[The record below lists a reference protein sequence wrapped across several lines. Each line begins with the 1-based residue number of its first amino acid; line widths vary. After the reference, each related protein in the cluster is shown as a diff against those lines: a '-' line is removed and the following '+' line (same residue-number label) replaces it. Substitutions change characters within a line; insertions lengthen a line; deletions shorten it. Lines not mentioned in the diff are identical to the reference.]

1 MTSIIKNAI
10 ISGNENF
17 AIGVKLMP
25 SNNRKRTTTSRNTNN
40 RNRASSRNSRTNGKG
55 NRGYTQEEN
64 AIFREVGLII
74 LFALV
79 AILFLC
85 NFGIIGTLGDSV
97 SAVMFGLFGVTAYI
111 APIVLFVAVA
121 FYRANEGNP
130 TAIIKVCAGVTLFL
144 MVGVIFEYI
153 NGTCQALDSYDLKEI
168 YIFSSDNR
176 CGGGIFAG
184 SIAYGLYA
192 MLDIVGAILI
202 VIVLSI
208 IAVVLMTEHSF
219 LTDMKNG
226 RERVMAISKE
236 DAERRY
242 KQQEIR
248 KERQDRIRLEREE
261 ARRLKEEQRENEK
274 QLRLEQK
281 ETEKI
286 LRMERKVTG
295 VSLDTSL
302 REEPQSKDEVSFS
315 RDDMHEITLHDK
327 SPLEAMEE
335 YENAMPQNITEYT
348 QESFYLEPAILQPVI
363 SMDASTY
370 EDPDPME
377 AIQEIKS
384 KPSVEPVAKDRRPV
398 AKSPVKE
405 TVKQEET
412 ETTHKTDGPA
422 IPKKY
427 VFPPLSMLK
436 KGGNGGIGE
445 SDTRTTAQRLQSTL
459 KNFGVNVT
467 ITDITQ
473 GPTITRYELQLEPG
487 VKVNKILSLT
497 DDIKLNLAATDIRI
511 EAPIPGKA
519 AVGIEV
525 PNKES
530 SPVYLRDLLETK
542 EFQQHKSNI
551 AFGVGKDIAGK
562 ATVVDIAKMP
572 HMLIAGA
579 TGSGKS
585 VCINTLIMSILY
597 KAHPDD
603 VKLIMIDPK
612 VVELQVYNG
621 IPHLLS
627 PVITDVKKAPN
638 ALQGS
643 VAEMLDRYSKFAD
656 MNVRNIEGYNQMI
669 ESMKA
674 SGETNIPPKMPQIV
688 IIVDEFADLM
698 MSGDKNKVEEAIC
711 RLAQLARAAGIH
723 LILATQR
730 PSVDVITGLIKANM
744 PSRIAFSVS
753 SGVDSRTILD
763 MNGAEK
769 LLGKGDML
777 FLPQDYSKPA
787 RLQGAFVSDEEVANV
802 VDFIKNQVLGNVYS
816 EEFAEKMK
824 TCESDVNDNDSE
836 TTESREEVVDPIFAD
851 AGKFVIEKGKASA
864 SMLQTY
870 FRIGFVRAK
879 RIIFQLT
886 EYGVISEEFDKKP
899 CKILIS
905 MEQFERLLEEIQNEQ

>member
-1 MTSIIKNAI
+1 
-10 ISGNENF
+10 
-17 AIGVKLMP
+17 MP
-25 SNNRKRTTTSRNTNN
+25 SKNRKRTNTSRNTSKRSRSSSRTSQSNNN
-40 RNRASSRNSRTNGKG
+40 RSAAYSP
-55 NRGYTQEEN
+55 EEN
-64 AIFREVGLII
+64 ALFKEVGLIV

-79 AILFLC
+79 VILFLC
-85 NFGIIGTLGDSV
+85 NFGIIGNLGDSV
-97 SAVMFGLFGVTAYI
+97 SNVMFGLFGVTAYI
-111 APIVLFVAVA
+111 APIALFAAVA
-121 FYRANEGNP
+121 FWQANEGNK
-130 TAIIKVCAGVTLFL
+130 TAIVKISAGITLFL
-144 MVGVIFEYI
+144 MVGVIFEFI
-153 NGTCQALDSYDLKEI
+153 SGTYRILETYNLKEI
-168 YIFSSDNR
+168 YLYSSENR

-184 SIAYGLYA
+184 SLAYGLYS
-192 MLDIVGAILI
+192 LVDLVGSILI
-202 VIVLSI
+202 VIVLGI
-208 IAVVLMTEHSF
+208 ISVVLMTEHSF
-219 LTDMKNG
+219 INDVKLGK
-226 RERVMAISKE
+226 EKVMAMSKE
-236 DAERRY
+236 ESIRR
-242 KQQEIR
+242 KEQFEAK
-248 KERQDRIRLEREE
+248 KERQMQLQLEKEE
-261 ARRLKEEQRENEK
+261 VRRLRDEQRENEK
-274 QLRLEQK
+274 QLRIEQK

-286 LRMERKVTG
+286 LRMQRKVSG
-295 VSLDTSL
+295 VSMDTSL
-302 REEPQSKDEVSFS
+302 KDASAQPAYEQDSYQ
-315 RDDMHEITLHDK
+315 RDDIHEITLHDK
-327 SPLEAMEE
+327 SPLQAMEE
-335 YENAMPQNITEYT
+335 YENSMPQDITEYT
-348 QESFYLEPAILQPVI
+348 QDSFYPDTYVQESLPVFEEPYVTCPREDIDPRKAMKEIQAPVKRNMPD
-363 SMDASTY
+363 MD
-370 EDPDPME
+370 
-377 AIQEIKS
+377 K
-384 KPSVEPVAKDRRPV
+384 KDERPV
-398 AKSPVKE
+398 AKLPE
-405 TVKQEET
+405 EET
-412 ETTHKTDGPA
+412 KVSDDTKSKKDGSA

-436 KGGNGGIGE
+436 KGSGSSAEN
-445 SDTRTTAQRLQSTL
+445 DTRTTAQRLQSTL
-459 KNFGVNVT
+459 RDFGVNVT

-621 IPHLLS
+621 IPHLLN

-669 ESMKA
+669 ETMKA
-674 SGETNIPPKMPQIV
+674 NGEDNVPPKMPQIV

-816 EEFAEKMK
+816 EDFAEKMK
-824 TCESDVNDNDSE
+824 TCEQDVNENDSDAADAK
-836 TTESREEVVDPIFAD
+836 EEIVDPIFAD
-851 AGKFVIEKGKASA
+851 AGRFVIEKGKASA

-905 MEQFERLLEEIQNEQ
+905 MEQFEKLLEQINNEE

>member
-1 MTSIIKNAI
+1 
-10 ISGNENF
+10 
-17 AIGVKLMP
+17 MP
-25 SNNRKRTTTSRNTNN
+25 SNNRKRTSTSRNSSNSN
-40 RNRASSRNSRTNGKG
+40 RSSSRNSQKNHKQTRS
-55 NRGYTQEEN
+55 YTAEES
-64 AIFREVGLII
+64 AIFKEVGLIV

-79 AILFLC
+79 VILFLC
-85 NFGIIGTLGDSV
+85 NFGIIGNLGDSI
-97 SAVMFGLFGVTAYI
+97 SAVMFGLFGVTAYV

-121 FYRANEGNP
+121 FWRANEGNP
-130 TAIIKVCAGVTLFL
+130 TAIIKICAGVTLFL

-153 NGTCQALDSYDLKEI
+153 SGTYQTLASYDIKEI
-168 YIFSSDNR
+168 YLYSSDNR
-176 CGGGIFAG
+176 SGGGIFAG
-184 SIAYGLYA
+184 SIAYGLYSL
-192 MLDIVGAILI
+192 MDIVGSILV
-202 VIVLSI
+202 VIVLGI
-208 IAVVLMTEHSF
+208 ISVVLMTEHSF
-219 LTDMKNG
+219 VSDVRLG
-226 RERVMAISKE
+226 REKVMALSKE
-236 DAERRY
+236 EAQR
-242 KQQEIR
+242 R
-248 KERQDRIRLEREE
+248 KEMNEARRERQEQLRLEREE
-261 ARRLKEEQRENEK
+261 NRRLRDEQKENEK
-274 QLRLEQK
+274 QLRIEQK

-286 LRMERKVTG
+286 LRMERKVSG

-302 REEPQSKDEVSFS
+302 KESDNQSDAYNDDYYQ

-327 SPLEAMEE
+327 SPLQAMEE
-335 YENAMPQNITEYT
+335 YENSMPQDITEFT
-348 QESFYLEPAILQPVI
+348 QDSYYPETYVQETLPVAEPAYTAYPEEEMDPLKAMKELQKP
-363 SMDASTY
+363 
-370 EDPDPME
+370 
-377 AIQEIKS
+377 IKKAETVPES
-384 KPSVEPVAKDRRPV
+384 KDSRPV
-398 AKSPVKE
+398 AKLPKE
-405 TVKQEET
+405 EKESTGSVA
-412 ETTHKTDGPA
+412 KTGPA

-427 VFPPLSMLK
+427 VFPPLSMLR
-436 KGGNGGIGE
+436 KGGTGSSTEG
-445 SDTRTTAQRLQSTL
+445 DTRATAQRLQSTL

-473 GPTITRYELQLEPG
+473 GPTITRYEMQLEPG
-487 VKVNKILSLT
+487 VKVNKILSLA

-621 IPHLLS
+621 IPHLLN

-669 ESMKA
+669 ETMKA
-674 SGETNIPPKMPQIV
+674 NGEDNVPPKMPQIV

-816 EEFAEKMK
+816 EDFAEKMK
-824 TCESDVNDNDSE
+824 TCEQDSVDNDSDASD
-836 TTESREEVVDPIFAD
+836 SREEIVDPIFAD
-851 AGKFVIEKGKASA
+851 AGRFVIEKGKASA

-899 CKILIS
+899 CKILIT
-905 MEQFERLLEEIQNEQ
+905 MDQFEQLLEQLNNEEE

>member
-1 MTSIIKNAI
+1 
-10 ISGNENF
+10 
-17 AIGVKLMP
+17 MP
-25 SNNRKRTTTSRNTNN
+25 SNNRKRTTTSRNGSN
-40 RNRASSRNSRTNGKG
+40 RNRTSRTSQNHRRQS
-55 NRGYTQEEN
+55 RGYTPEES
-64 AIFREVGLII
+64 AIFKEVGLIV

-79 AILFLC
+79 VILFLC
-85 NFGIIGTLGDSV
+85 NFGVIGTLGDSI

-111 APIVLFVAVA
+111 APVAILVATLFW
-121 FYRANEGNP
+121 RANEGNNA
-130 TAIIKVCAGVTLFL
+130 AIIKICAGVILFL
-144 MVGVIFEYI
+144 MVGVIFEFVG
-153 NGTCQALDSYDLKEI
+153 GTYQSLKAYDIKEI
-168 YIFSSDNR
+168 YLYSSENR
-176 CGGGIFAG
+176 SGGGVFAG
-184 SIAYGLYA
+184 SLAYGMYSL
-192 MLDIVGAILI
+192 LDIVGSILV

-208 IAVVLMTEHSF
+208 VGVVLLTEHSF
-219 LTDMKNG
+219 VSDMKMG
-226 RERVMAISKE
+226 KEKVMAMSKE
-236 DAERRY
+236 DALRRRE
-242 KQQEIR
+242 QLEIK
-248 KERQDRIRLEREE
+248 KERQEQLRLEREE
-261 ARRLKEEQRENEK
+261 SRRLREEQKEAEK

-286 LRMERKVTG
+286 LRMEKKVTG

-302 REEPQSKDEVSFS
+302 KDFSQEEHSNQ

-327 SPLEAMEE
+327 SPLEAMAEFE
-335 YENAMPQNITEYT
+335 STMPQNITEFT
-348 QESFYLEPAILQPVI
+348 QESMYLEPVLEEVVPEVGAYEEPLFSEPVI
-363 SMDASTY
+363 PQPK
-370 EDPDPME
+370 E
-377 AIQEIKS
+377 
-384 KPSVEPVAKDRRPV
+384 VETKVRDRRPV
-398 AKSPVKE
+398 AKLAKE
-405 TVKQEET
+405 EPSQEESISA
-412 ETTHKTDGPA
+412 KQTDGPA

-436 KGGNGGIGE
+436 KSGGSGAAEG
-445 SDTRTTAQRLQSTL
+445 DTRATAQRLQSTL

-487 VKVNKILSLT
+487 VKVNKILSLA

-621 IPHLLS
+621 IPHLLN

-656 MNVRNIEGYNQMI
+656 MNVRNIEGYNQVI

-674 SGETNIPPKMPQIV
+674 NGEDNVPPKMPQIV

-816 EEFAEKMK
+816 DDFAEKMK
-824 TCESDVNDNDSE
+824 SCESDVNDNDNDSSD
-836 TTESREEVVDPIFAD
+836 SREEVVDPIFAD
-851 AGKFVIEKGKASA
+851 AGRFVIEKGKASA

-899 CKILIS
+899 CKILIT
-905 MEQFERLLEEIQNEQ
+905 MEQFEQLLDQISNEQ

>member
-1 MTSIIKNAI
+1 
-10 ISGNENF
+10 
-17 AIGVKLMP
+17 MP
-25 SNNRKRTTTSRNTNN
+25 SNNRKRTTSSRNGSG
-40 RNRASSRNSRTNGKG
+40 RNRSSSRNSQKNTKSTRA
-55 NRGYTQEEN
+55 YTPEEN
-64 AIFREVGLII
+64 AIFKEVGLIV
-74 LFALV
+74 LLALV
-79 AILFLC
+79 VILFLC
-85 NFGIIGTLGDSV
+85 NFGIIGNLGDSI
-97 SAVMFGLFGVTAYI
+97 SEVMFGLFGVTAYI
-111 APIVLFVAVA
+111 APICLFVAVA
-121 FYRANEGNP
+121 FWRANEGNP
-130 TAIIKVCAGVTLFL
+130 TAIIKICAGVTLFL

-153 NGTCQALDSYDLKEI
+153 SGTYQTLESYNIKEI
-168 YIFSSDNR
+168 YLNSSENR
-176 CGGGIFAG
+176 CGGGVFAG
-184 SIAYGLYA
+184 SIAYGLYSL
-192 MLDIVGAILI
+192 MDIVGSILI
-202 VIVLSI
+202 VIVLGI

-219 LTDMKNG
+219 VSDVKLG
-226 RERVMAISKE
+226 REKVMAMSKE
-236 DAERRY
+236 ESLRRREQNEA
-242 KQQEIR
+242 KR
-248 KERQDRIRLEREE
+248 ERQEQLRLEREE
-261 ARRLKEEQRENEK
+261 AKRLRDEQKENEK

-281 ETEKI
+281 ETERI
-286 LRMERKVTG
+286 LRMERKVSG
-295 VSLDTSL
+295 VSMDTSL
-302 REEPQSKDEVSFS
+302 KENHATSSAYEDDSYQ

-327 SPLEAMEE
+327 SPLEAMAEFE
-335 YENAMPQNITEYT
+335 SSMPQDMTEFT
-348 QESFYLEPAILQPVI
+348 QESFYPDTYVQETLPVTEAPYTAYPQEDI
-363 SMDASTY
+363 DPVKAMKEIQAPIKRNMPDADVS
-370 EDPDPME
+370 D
-377 AIQEIKS
+377 K
-384 KPSVEPVAKDRRPV
+384 RPV
-398 AKSPVKE
+398 AKMPKNEKE
-405 TVKQEET
+405 TAESKNSSKEN
-412 ETTHKTDGPA
+412 GPA

-436 KGGNGGIGE
+436 KGGTGSSAEN
-445 SDTRTTAQRLQSTL
+445 DTRNTAMRLQNTL
-459 KNFGVNVT
+459 KDFGVNVT

-621 IPHLLS
+621 IPHLLN

-669 ESMKA
+669 ETMKA
-674 SGETNIPPKMPQIV
+674 NGEDNVPPKMPQIV

-816 EEFAEKMK
+816 EDFAEKMK
-824 TCESDVNDNDSE
+824 TCEQDVNDGDSD
-836 TTESREEVVDPIFAD
+836 SADSKEELVDPIFAD
-851 AGKFVIEKGKASA
+851 AGRFVIEKGKASA

-905 MEQFERLLEEIQNEQ
+905 MEQFERLLEQMNDEE